1 MPPRFYL
8 STTRLAALRSKAP
21 CLLPPPALLRTMSI
35 DAARDRVAA
44 QLKVDLISPS
54 YLEDNAAKLREI
66 GRTFI
71 C

>member
-1 MPPRFYL
+1 
-8 STTRLAALRSKAP
+8 
-21 CLLPPPALLRTMSI
+21 MSI

-71 C
+71 CK